1 MDLDIDP
8 RMQDCMVP
16 DHVWL
21 TLEVNALLAGR
32 ERWVGRI
39 TPDLIHYLIDLALME
54 NMTLQNLRIVLSRTT
69 WLHVDDDEVHE
80 SILEGLREI
89 KREWCDRES
98 ARLRNARDWTLLRRR
113 FARTFVQA
121 RCTGPFCGE
130 GGCCAEIIDLLPSL
144 GISEQRSGDR
154 VELEE
159 DETVR
164 NHTFPG
170 RSSRRDA
177 LGMLSGLRS
186 HSWTTKNRVLEG
198 FLEVPE
204 LVGNLLHDDGWRQR
218 FDDIEGV
225 FTVERDIVLED
236 FILELISFG
245 FGNEFLNAL
254 TSLDLDTGHL
264 EVSFDEEDDQ

>member
-1 MDLDIDP
+1 MDIDIDP
-8 RMQDCMVP
+8 RMQDCVVP

-21 TLEVNALLAGR
+21 TLEVKALLEGR

-54 NMTLQNLRIVLSRTT
+54 NMTLHKLRIVLSRTT
-69 WLHVDDDEVHE
+69 WRHVDDDEVHE
-80 SILEGLREI
+80 SILEGLRQI
-89 KREWCDRES
+89 KQQWCDRES

-144 GISEQRSGDR
+144 GISEQRSGDH

-164 NHTFPG
+164 NHAFPG

-186 HSWTTKNRVLEG
+186 HSWTTKSRVLEG

-204 LVGNLLHDDGWRQR
+204 LVGNLLHDDGWRQK

-264 EVSFDEEDDQ
+264 EVSFDEEDDR

>member
-1 MDLDIDP
+1 MDIDMDP
-8 RMQDCMVP
+8 RMQDCVVP

-21 TLEVNALLAGR
+21 TLEVQRLLTGR

-54 NMTLQNLRIVLSRTT
+54 NMSLHSLRTVLSRTI
-69 WLHVDDDEVHE
+69 WRHVDDDEVHE
-80 SILEGLREI
+80 SILEGLRMI

-98 ARLRNARDWTLLRRR
+98 ERLRAERDWTLLRRR
-113 FARTFVQA
+113 FARIFVQA
-121 RCTGPFCGE
+121 RCIGAFCGE
-130 GGCCAEIIDLLPSL
+130 EDCCAEILDLLPLL
-144 GISEQRSGDR
+144 GLVEEDR
-154 VELEE
+154 GSWVKLSE

-164 NHTFPG
+164 DHAFPG

-177 LGMLSGLRS
+177 LMLLESLRN
-186 HSWTTKNRVLEG
+186 HDWTKKERVLDG

-204 LVGNLLHDDGWRQR
+204 LVGNLLHDDGWQQR

-236 FILELISFG
+236 FIHELISFG
-245 FGNEFLNAL
+245 FGNDYLRAL

-264 EVSFDEEDDQ
+264 YMSDEEDDR